1 MAPARALQLPSFS
14 SPPHFPSLSFLP
26 CSTQLQCLLEAS
38 RFHAHLHRT
47 DVQAM
52 QTPVT
57 KLGWGIELR
66 AGCPP
71 MPPDSPLLSSGFSL
85 AQYKPCTPPEP
96 GRATLIPTGEPNPIQ
111 ILPLRKDRTP
121 NPSPPPCKV
130 PVCPDHPPR
139 AWANESWLEARWME
153 AAAYIKL
160 ALGGALEACKNNSIS

>member
-1 MAPARALQLPSFS
+1 MSQVKILQSWPPRGPCGLPSFS
-14 SPPHFPSLSFLP
+14 SPPHFPSISFLP

-57 KLGWGIELR
+57 KLGWGVELR

-85 AQYKPCTPPEP
+85 AQCKPCTPPEP
-96 GRATLIPTGEPNPIQ
+96 GRATPIATGEPNPIQ
-111 ILPLRKDRTP
+111 IRNTLSGRTEPPVLAHLRAKSQPAQTTP
-121 NPSPPPCKV
+121 QG
-130 PVCPDHPPR
+130 
-139 AWANESWLEARWME
+139 
-153 AAAYIKL
+153 
-160 ALGGALEACKNNSIS
+160 LGK